1 MRASRVSLRV
11 LNIGLMIAFLTF
23 VTTGCAGASGDDDDD
38 SAFSGDVS
46 TGAGVSTQAASS
58 GADTDAESSDEE
70 STDAPAAGA
79 SEDDRSV
86 QAQTDWN
93 RLIIRTARLS
103 LSVENVGQAVTWVR
117 DIAMS
122 KGGYVFSSNTYLQED
137 QQFGEITVQ
146 VPVETFDDTM
156 NLLRDGELV
165 AKVEREEST
174 SQDVSSEFVDN
185 ESRVATLRE
194 THSRFLEL
202 LSKATTVDEIL
213 KLEYELQAVRE
224 QIETIEG
231 RQQYLE
237 QATAFSTI
245 TVSLTPF
252 GLVAPAVPEPVK
264 EPGFSISGIFERA
277 WSHSSGAIE
286 DLLIAS
292 ITIAIFS
299 AVFLPIGLLAVV
311 AFRLVRRRV
320 RTIAAS
326 SPLADNA

>member
-1 MRASRVSLRV
+1 MRAPRVSPRV
-11 LNIGLMIAFLTF
+11 LNFGLMIAVLLLMTSA
-23 VTTGCAGASGDDDDD
+23 CAGASGDDDDD
-38 SAFSGDVS
+38 SDVS
-46 TGAGVSTQAASS
+46 RDITTGAQVSTSA
-58 GADTDAESSDEE
+58 ADTAAESDSEPGGE
-70 STDAPAAGA
+70 GSTDAPAAQE
-79 SEDDRSV
+79 SEDGRSA

-93 RLIIRTARLS
+93 RLIIRTARLN
-103 LSVENVGQAVTWVR
+103 LSVNNVGQAVTWVR
-117 DIAMS
+117 DVAMS
-122 KGGYVFSSNTYLQED
+122 KGGYVFSSNTYLEED

-156 NLLRDGELV
+156 NLLRGGELV
-165 AKVEREEST
+165 AAVDREEST

-202 LSKATTVDEIL
+202 LSKATSVDEIL
-213 KLEYELQAVRE
+213 KLEYELQSVRE

-245 TVSLTPF
+245 TVALTPV
-252 GLVAPAVPEPVK
+252 GLVAPAEPEPAK
-264 EPGFSISGIFERA
+264 EPGFSVSDIFERA

-286 DLLIAS
+286 DLLIAG

-299 AVFLPIGLLAVV
+299 AVLVPVGLLAFV
-311 AFRLVRRRV
+311 AFRLVRKRV

-326 SPLADNA
+326 SP